1 MMLEVWFGL
10 SLAFLLSI
18 GAVILG
24 FLIAEETD
32 IRFYRDKEDD
42 DE

>member
-18 GAVILG
+18 AAIWIGI
-24 FLIAEETD
+24 LIAEETD
-32 IRFYRDKEDD
+32 IRFYRGDD

>member
-18 GAVILG
+18 AVVWIGILV
-24 FLIAEETD
+24 AEETD
-32 IRFYRDKEDD
+32 IRFHREEDD
-42 DE
+42 E

>member
-18 GAVILG
+18 AAVWIGILV
-24 FLIAEETD
+24 AEETD
-32 IRFYRDKEDD
+32 IRFHREDN

>member
-24 FLIAEETD
+24 FLIAEETS
-32 IRFYRDKEDD
+32 FYKNKEDD

>member
-18 GAVILG
+18 AAVWIGILV
-24 FLIAEETD
+24 AEETD
-32 IRFYRDKEDD
+32 IRFYKEDD

>member
-18 GAVILG
+18 GAVWIGILV
-24 FLIAEETD
+24 AEETD
-32 IRFYRDKEDD
+32 IRSYKEDD

>member
-1 MMLEVWFGL
+1 MMLEVLFGL

-18 GAVILG
+18 AAVWVGILV
-24 FLIAEETD
+24 AEETD
-32 IRFYRDKEDD
+32 SRFHREDN